1 MFLCL
6 AHDITKEIVAKAVR
20 PPGCL
25 IPAKPEHKFEA
36 DLDHKFV
43 STGSRLCKSLDEFIW
58 IIFKS
63 KNTLRGKLNQ
73 NFLAILVNW
82 FDVAAVCFLV

>member
-43 STGSRLCKSLDEFIW
+43 STGSRLCKSLDEFI
-58 IIFKS
+58 
-63 KNTLRGKLNQ
+63 
-73 NFLAILVNW
+73 
-82 FDVAAVCFLV
+82 